1 MANTRQQI
9 VDALDTRLQTITTG
23 NGYSANLGV
32 YEWLVTPLE
41 ESDLPAVIFRD
52 TIDDIDDEKEFSR
65 LDHPLTI
72 ELDVAASSS
81 ASPASVRELIRDIL
95 TAIGTDKYFG
105 GLAYNTD
112 VLSASLE
119 VSEADQRL
127 SGGQIIIEIKY
138 KTALWTI

>member
-52 TIDDIDDEKEFSR
+52 TVDDIDDEREFSR
-65 LDHPLTI
+65 LDHTLTVD
-72 ELDVAASSS
+72 LDVAVSSTTS
-81 ASPASVRELIRDIL
+81 ADAVRELIRDIL
-95 TAIGTDKYFG
+95 TAIGTDKEFG

-112 VLSASLE
+112 VVTASLD

>member
-9 VDALDTRLQTITTG
+9 VDALDTRLQTITTL

-41 ESDLPAVIFRD
+41 EADLPAVVFRD
-52 TIDDIDDEKEFSR
+52 TVDDIDDEKEFSR
-65 LDHPLTI
+65 LDHTLTV
-72 ELDVAASSS
+72 ELDVAASSTAS
-81 ASPASVRELIRDIL
+81 ADSVRELIKDIL
-95 TAIGTDKYFG
+95 TAIGTDKEFG

-112 VLSASLE
+112 VLTASLE

-127 SGGQIIIEIKY
+127 TGGQIIIEIKY
-138 KTALWTI
+138 RTALWEI